1 MLLLFRGAELWKLP
15 ECFGLDVVQWQ
26 MEVGHKAL
34 AGEQNHGKGKST
46 GAMDGVNGTMFWF
59 QKCLGRAQS
68 CALLRAGCVR
78 NLGCRVIFVR
88 QLTTVCAAA
97 GNVCWSCSEGWVRC
111 AEVGF
116 FQVYCPVWLPD
127 DDRECRCTHS
137 VVIAMKNLQ
146 IHFIGLRGT
155 LAHGAVRFCKW
166 FCLLISHSL
175 CWTLADK

>member
-1 MLLLFRGAELWKLP
+1 MLCSDRWKWDIKLLQVNKTTGRGNLP
-15 ECFGLDVVQWQ
+15 EQW
-26 MEVGHKAL
+26 MVLMAPCSDSRSVWVGH
-34 AGEQNHGKGKST
+34 
-46 GAMDGVNGTMFWF
+46 
-59 QKCLGRAQS
+59 
-68 CALLRAGCVR
+68 RAGCVR

-116 FQVYCPVWLPD
+116 FQVYCLVWLPD
-127 DDRECRCTHS
+127 DGRECRCTHS

-146 IHFIGLRGT
+146 IHFIGMRGT
-155 LAHGAVRFCKW
+155 LAHSAVRFCKW